1 MLSPSP
7 CHPACP
13 PPPKLYLS
21 SFLLWCIQKDLVW
34 LPILPPTPP
43 FFVPCTVLPQPR
55 RSLLYF
61 FFWPTPT
68 ILQASADQHLP
79 LEASPDAPV
88 PSSVSQFS
96 ELCFFLLHI
105 CSPHWIG
112 DQFHGDPREC
122 EARAGP
128 CSSWLTYPSALY
140 RAWPIVAAVNIY

>member
-13 PPPKLYLS
+13 PPPSYTCHPSFSGASRKTLYGSQSFPPLLPSLFPAQCCPSLEGAS
-21 SFLLWCIQKDLVW
+21 S
-34 LPILPPTPP
+34 T
-43 FFVPCTVLPQPR
+43 
-55 RSLLYF
+55 F